1 MTGANNERML
11 TISLNEDVYSRLVEL
26 VGADKTSMTKW
37 INELV
42 TETVLV
48 AENESITECFG

>member
-11 TISLNEDVYSRLVEL
+11 TISLNEDVYNRLAEL

-37 INELV
+37 ISELV
-42 TETVLV
+42 TETVL
-48 AENESITECFG
+48 ATENESITECFG